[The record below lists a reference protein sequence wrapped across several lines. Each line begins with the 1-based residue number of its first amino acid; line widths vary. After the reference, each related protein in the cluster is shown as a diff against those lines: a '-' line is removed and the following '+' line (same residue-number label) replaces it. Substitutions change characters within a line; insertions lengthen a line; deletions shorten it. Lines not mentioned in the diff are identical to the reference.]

1 MRKKEPTRLAVAPVV
16 RGCQRCDWEVWSD
29 SVVVAELEQAAHRVA
44 EHASLPE
51 RVRIQH
57 LVTEYRELLGA
68 LPGRLLVLAVHHVLD
83 GPARS
88 PLALTAHI
96 PGEAA

>member
-1 MRKKEPTRLAVAPVV
+1 MRKNEPTRLVATPAV
-16 RGCQRCDWEVWSD
+16 RGCQRCDWEIWSD
-29 SVVVAELEQAAHRVA
+29 SVVVAELEQAAHRVEA
-44 EHASLPE
+44 HASLPE
-51 RVRIQH
+51 RLRIQH
-57 LVTEYRELLGA
+57 LVASYRELLGA
-68 LPGRLLVLAVHHVLD
+68 LPTRLLVLAVHHVLD